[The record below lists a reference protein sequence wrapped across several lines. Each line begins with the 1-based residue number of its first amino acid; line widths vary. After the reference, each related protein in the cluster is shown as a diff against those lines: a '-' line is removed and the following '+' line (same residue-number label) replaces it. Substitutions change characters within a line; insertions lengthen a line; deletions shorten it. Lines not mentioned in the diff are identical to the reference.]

1 MCSYFEIKEPQF
13 FVNYFQFSQ
22 KANIIKVARNV
33 QNVVYLDQKDQI
45 RQVDKRIYNPNFQV
59 LFLLPGKGHAEFNSS
74 QFQTACIHEE
84 ASGQNFHFLEAP
96 TRLIEVIPN
105 KLLLDG
111 TRVQA
116 NFLTK
121 IGY

>member
-13 FVNYFQFSQ
+13 FVNYFQFSH

-59 LFLLPGKGHAEFNSS
+59 LFLLPGKGHTEFNS
-74 QFQTACIHEE
+74 QQLAFMRKHLAKT
-84 ASGQNFHFLEAP
+84 FTF
-96 TRLIEVIPN
+96 
-105 KLLLDG
+105 
-111 TRVQA
+111 
-116 NFLTK
+116 
-121 IGY
+121 